1 MEDGFIATP
10 DGVRLYCQ
18 RIGAGSQTV
27 LVPNGICYEDEFAR
41 LAARRTLL
49 LFDLR
54 NRGRSDTVA
63 DAARLERGVL
73 NDVDDVE
80 SVRRH
85 LGVDRVDLIGHSYLG
100 ATVVLYAKAYPAHVN
115 RLVQIGP
122 LQPFHGTQ
130 YPPHLTCVD
139 ETFRRVMA
147 GLAGLEPDR
156 ATTDPVEFC
165 RRVWAVLDPLYV
177 TDPADVPKL
186 PRWHRC
192 ELPNERNLMKY
203 LMGTIMPS
211 IRRLA
216 LKPGDFTGVSAPVLT
231 IHGTHDRSAPYG
243 GGREW
248 VFELPN
254 ARLLSIEGG
263 GHAPWIESPERVW
276 EAIETFLNGA
286 WPAGAAIVE
295 SV

>member
-1 MEDGFIATP
+1 MEDGFITTP
-10 DGVRLYCQ
+10 DGVRLYFQ
-18 RIGAGSQTV
+18 KLGAGAQTV
-27 LVPNGICYEDEFAR
+27 LVPNGICYVDELARFA
-41 LAARRTLL
+41 AQRTLL
-49 LFDLR
+49 FFDLR

-63 DAARLERGVL
+63 DEARLERGVL
-73 NDVDDVE
+73 NDVDDVDA
-80 SVRRH
+80 VRRH
-85 LGVDRVDLIGHSYLG
+85 AGADRVDLIGHSYVG
-100 ATVVLYAKAYPAHVN
+100 ATVVLYAKTHPAHVN
-115 RLVQIGP
+115 RVVQIGP
-122 LQPFHGTQ
+122 LQPFHGRQ

-147 GLAGLEPDR
+147 GLAGLERDR

-177 TDPADVPKL
+177 TDPADVHKL
-186 PRWHRC
+186 PPCHRC

-203 LMGTIMPS
+203 LRGTIMPS
-211 IRRLA
+211 LQRLD
-216 LKPGDFTGVSAPVLT
+216 LKPGDFAEVSAPVLT

-248 VFELPN
+248 AVELPN

-263 GHAPWIESPERVW
+263 GHAPWIESPQHVW
-276 EAIETFLNGA
+276 TSIETFLTGA
-286 WPAGAAIVE
+286 WPTGAAVVE